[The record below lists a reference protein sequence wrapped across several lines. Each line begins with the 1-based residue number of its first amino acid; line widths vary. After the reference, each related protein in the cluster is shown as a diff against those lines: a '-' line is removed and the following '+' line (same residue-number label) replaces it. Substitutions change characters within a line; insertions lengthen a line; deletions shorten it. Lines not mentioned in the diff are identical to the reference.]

1 MKYSSFFGRT
11 TKTLSND
18 MKLASH
24 KLLHKAGFV
33 RESTAGRYYFLPLGI
48 KVRQK
53 IMNIIRDEMNRAG
66 AQEIITPVLHPIELW
81 KETNRT
87 ESVSFELMRIKDRRG
102 AEFALGGTAEEML
115 VDLVRKFQVS
125 YKDLPFNLYQFSQ
138 KFRDE
143 KRARGG
149 LLRVRE
155 FMMKDAYSFHADEKD
170 FKTEY
175 KNMWDTYLRIY
186 NKLGLD
192 AVVVEADNGYIGG
205 DYSHEFQ
212 AICPAGEDTLFYV
225 KSKDKYYNKEIAPVQ
240 APVLDNEGEEMLERE
255 DVLGQ
260 GIIGVQELADFIKI
274 PVEKTTKT
282 LLFVVDKKRYIAAAV
297 RGGYNINETK
307 LKRITGVQTL
317 ELADADVIKKLTGAE
332 VGYLGPLG
340 LPDEVEVYY
349 DESTSNR
356 LNFEC
361 GANKTDYHSMNVNW
375 GRDLKEP
382 DKFYDFKEA
391 KEGDLYPETGEKYEI
406 YKSIEVGNIFQLG
419 YYYSKKMKGAEF
431 TDQEGKGNPYYM
443 GCYGIGIDRTMA
455 TIVEKYHDD
464 KGLIWPKQVAPFD
477 VHLVTLGEDEK
488 VMQESERVY
497 KELQG
502 KGFDV
507 LWDEREGLGAG
518 EKLGDAD
525 LIGIPV
531 RLVVSSRSID
541 QGGVELKYRDKKDSE
556 VLSMEKLLEVL

>member
-1 MKYSSFFGRT
+1 
-11 TKTLSND
+11 
-18 MKLASH
+18 
-24 KLLHKAGFV
+24 
-33 RESTAGRYYFLPLGI
+33 
-48 KVRQK
+48 
-53 IMNIIRDEMNRAG
+53 
-66 AQEIITPVLHPIELW
+66 
-81 KETNRT
+81 
-87 ESVSFELMRIKDRRG
+87 
-102 AEFALGGTAEEML
+102 
-115 VDLVRKFQVS
+115 
-125 YKDLPFNLYQFSQ
+125 
-138 KFRDE
+138 
-143 KRARGG
+143 
-149 LLRVRE
+149 
-155 FMMKDAYSFHADEKD
+155 
-170 FKTEY
+170 
-175 KNMWDTYLRIY
+175 
-186 NKLGLD
+186 
-192 AVVVEADNGYIGG
+192 
-205 DYSHEFQ
+205 
-212 AICPAGEDTLFYV
+212 
-225 KSKDKYYNKEIAPVQ
+225 
-240 APVLDNEGEEMLERE
+240 MLERE